1 MGDQTDQTDQTDPT
15 ERYDQP
21 EGFCGKDFR

>member
-1 MGDQTDQTDQTDPT
+1 MGDQTDQTDPT